1 MGGSKTKTKT
11 QADPWA
17 PAQPALQQQLSGV
30 QAHLSNPQAFQ
41 TYQGPRVAQMS
52 GTTRAGL
59 DDLAASAGGRTSADY
74 LSGVIGG
81 NFFNPAIGQLQEA
94 VRAGVAPSINSAF
107 SSAGLTGS
115 SQHQGMLAKGLSQGM
130 AQPLFNAF
138 ENDQARRLQAAGM
151 LPGISTA
158 NAQNAITAGVMGEDY
173 EQRNIDAARE
183 SFEEQRLAGL
193 RPILETLPV
202 TTGIG
207 GLGGTSNSVSKTSTP
222 FGQQVLGGAMM
233 GASVLGAPWGAGTVG
248 GMIGSGLGLGGGR
261 AAQLP
266 WYAASTGGNA
276 ALPQTIY

>member
-30 QAHLSNPQAFQ
+30 QAHLSNPAAFQ
-41 TYQGPRVAQMS
+41 AYSGPRVAQMS
-52 GTTRAGL
+52 GTTQAGL
-59 DDLAASAGGRTSADY
+59 DELAASAGGKTSADY

-107 SSAGLTGS
+107 SQAGLTGS

-151 LPGISTA
+151 LPGISA
-158 NAQNAITAGVMGEDY
+158 GNAMNAIQAGQIGEGYD
-173 EQRNIDAARE
+173 QRNIDADRQA
-183 SFEEQRLAGL
+183 FEEQRLAGL
-193 RPILETLPV
+193 RPILETMPV
-202 TTGIG
+202 TGAIG
-207 GLGGTSNSVSKTSTP
+207 GMGGTQTSQTKQSTP
-222 FGQQVLGGAMM
+222 IGQQILGAGMM
-233 GASVLGAPWGAGTVG
+233 GASILGAPFTGGASLG
-248 GMIGSGLGLGGGR
+248 GMIGSGLGNMAMGAPWSYGSSWAPWVQ
-261 AAQLP
+261 AA
-266 WYAASTGGNA
+266 
-276 ALPQTIY
+276 